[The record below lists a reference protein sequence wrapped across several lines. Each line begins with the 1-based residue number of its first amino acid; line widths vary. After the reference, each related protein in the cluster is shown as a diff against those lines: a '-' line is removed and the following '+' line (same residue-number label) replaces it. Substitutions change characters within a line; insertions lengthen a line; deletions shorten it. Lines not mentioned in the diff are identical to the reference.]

1 MRLKEGEFLK
11 KTYEITGDF
20 ITLGQLLKELTVI
33 SSGGA
38 AKWYLQENAV
48 FVDGELET
56 RRGRKLYPGMMIE
69 LPEEGTFF
77 MAKNN
82 APTSEKQDDS
92 WN

>member
-1 MRLKEGEFLK
+1 MDFLK
-11 KTYEITGDF
+11 KSYELTDDF
-20 ITLGQLLKELTVI
+20 ITLGQLLKELTI
-33 SSGGA
+33 IPSGGA
-38 AKWYLQENAV
+38 AKWYLKENAV

-77 MAKNN
+77 MVKNS
-82 APTSEKQDDS
+82 ASTVEKQDES